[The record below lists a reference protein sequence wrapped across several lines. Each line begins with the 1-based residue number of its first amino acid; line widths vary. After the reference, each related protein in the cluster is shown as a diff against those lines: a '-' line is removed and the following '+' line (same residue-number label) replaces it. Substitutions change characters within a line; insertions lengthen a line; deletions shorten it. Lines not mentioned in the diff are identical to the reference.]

1 MEHGFLQQYSYDL
14 WSLSELA
21 WNGIITEAQL
31 YLGVNS
37 RIACVALTLCE
48 NLHQLPPVHTCTAVF
63 TLPTT
68 AAFLHDLPI
77 SLKRHERSC
86 LPGIG
91 SSDWEMRARPQMIR
105 QSTDSWLPSSWK
117 SLRGQNFHKNSRPSS
132 KVLAHT
138 EPLPYSASI
147 RAVILCGGDLF
158 SPQSMDTCAWNVS
171 SDVAWTIFC
180 LKGQKLTLSE
190 TVPSWVWL

>member
-1 MEHGFLQQYSYDL
+1 MSKYLLNIDFDFQPKWTATHYMYLYLTNLLYLYVFVFEMMEHGFLQQYSYDL
-14 WSLSELA
+14 GSHSELA

-48 NLHQLPPVHTCTAVF
+48 NLHHHPPVHTCTAVF

-91 SSDWEMRARPQMIR
+91 SSD
-105 QSTDSWLPSSWK
+105 
-117 SLRGQNFHKNSRPSS
+117 
-132 KVLAHT
+132 
-138 EPLPYSASI
+138 
-147 RAVILCGGDLF
+147 
-158 SPQSMDTCAWNVS
+158 
-171 SDVAWTIFC
+171 
-180 LKGQKLTLSE
+180 
-190 TVPSWVWL
+190 